1 MAEGQDESQKTEKP
15 TAKRLED
22 ARKKGDL
29 AKSQD
34 VASWFTL
41 LAGAALVA
49 GAGPLMQSVANPLV
63 SFLDHPHAFSV
74 QGQGGQHLLEAVLMS
89 LAGPLAIMFGV
100 LLVAGAAGHIL
111 QAMPVWTAEKIK
123 PKLDK
128 ISPIEGFKRLFGAE
142 GWMNLL
148 KAILKML
155 AVGAA
160 VTFAIWPALD
170 SLTYVGGRELA
181 ALPRLIHEIAGRLFL
196 AALIAVGL
204 VAALDFIWQRFSF
217 EKRMR
222 MSLQDIKDETKN
234 TEGDPI
240 IKARLRQ
247 IRMERA
253 RRRMMAEVPK
263 ATVIVTNP
271 THYAVALRYVRDE
284 TPAPI
289 CVAKGV
295 DAVALKIREVG
306 KEADVPIIEN
316 PPLARAL
323 FATAEIDQPIPREHF
338 EAVAKVIGIILS
350 TRRGAGR
357 GAN

>member
-15 TAKRLED
+15 TQKRLED

-41 LAGAALVA
+41 LAAAALVA
-49 GAGPLMQSVANPLV
+49 GAGPLMQGMANPLV

-74 QGQGGQHLLEAVLMS
+74 QGQGGQYLLQALLGA
-89 LAGPLAIMFGV
+89 LAGPLAIMFAV
-100 LLVAGAAGHIL
+100 LMLAGLAGHVI

-128 ISPIEGFKRLFGAE
+128 ISPVAGFKRLFGPD

-148 KAILKML
+148 KAVLKMI

-160 VTFAIWPALD
+160 VAVALWPAMD
-170 SLTYVGGRELA
+170 SLAYVGGRELA
-181 ALPRLIHEIAGRLFL
+181 ALPRLIHEIVGRLFL
-196 AALIAVGL
+196 AALLAVGL
-204 VAALDFIWQRFSF
+204 IAGLDFVWQRFSF

-234 TEGDPI
+234 TEGDPM

-247 IRMERA
+247 IRMERS
-253 RRRMMAEVPK
+253 RRRMLAEVPK

-271 THYAVALRYVRDE
+271 THYAVALRYVREE

-289 CVAKGV
+289 CIAKGV
-295 DAVALKIREVG
+295 DAVALRIREVG
-306 KEADVPIIEN
+306 KQADVPIIEN

-323 FATAEIDQPIPREHF
+323 FATAELDQPIPREHF

-350 TRRGAGR
+350 ARRTRSQQGQ
-357 GAN
+357 